1 MPPRRRGTRA
11 QPTES
16 VNQQR
21 GDPVVNEGSEE
32 DIYYNEYDE
41 EEYIEEEAE
50 DTHQGGNPVNEFME
64 LLRANLNQQ
73 PIPPQPPTAQQTAAT
88 VFRAFKSLK
97 PPEFLGFADPVEA
110 RAWLK
115 EIGKSFEIL
124 GVEERHKTIFTSY
137 MLKGEANYWW
147 ESKRNLETD
156 AVIPWDRF
164 TQLFL
169 DKYFPRFMET
179 QMEIRFL
186 ELKQDKMT
194 VAEYEAKFTE
204 LSRFVPEFMNTEEKK
219 ARSEQTVKEK
229 ENRKRK
235 IGSQGIGT
243 GNRSLPSR
251 FVRGA
256 VSQSARG
263 PGFRKAPSESVGQ
276 GGGQSRVTFHSQPRA
291 PIPECQTCTLL
302 LNYEHANVLFDSG
315 ATKSFISQ
323 DFASKLKLN
332 AILLR
337 EVLRVEIA
345 NKEIIPVNQIY
356 PKCKLKLEEE
366 IFEVD
371 LIPFALGEF
380 DVILGM
386 DWLSR
391 NGAQIDCEQKRV
403 KIRVQNDKEVVFKG
417 QRQNQKFLT
426 MLQAKRLLRKGNEA
440 YLAYVIDTQKE
451 VPNIQDIPIVN
462 EFEDVFPENLPGLPP
477 DREIEFAIELAPGTA
492 PVSKAPYRLDPVE
505 MKELASQLQ

>member
-11 QPTES
+11 QPAES

-32 DIYYNEYDE
+32 DIDYNEYDE
-41 EEYIEEEAE
+41 EEYIEEEAK

-73 PIPPQPPTAQQTAAT
+73 PIPPQPPATQHTTST

-97 PPEFLGFADPVEA
+97 PPEFLGSADPVEA
-110 RAWLK
+110 QAWLK
-115 EIGKSFEIL
+115 EIEKSFEIL
-124 GVEERHKTIFTSY
+124 GVEERHKTIFASY
-137 MLKGEANYWW
+137 MLKEEANYWW

-164 TQLFL
+164 TRLFL

-204 LSRFVPEFMNTEEKK
+204 LSRFVTEFVNTEEKK
-219 ARSEQTVKEK
+219 AQSEQTVKEK

-276 GGGQSRVTFHSQPRA
+276 GGGQSRATFHSQPRA
-291 PIPECQTCTLL
+291 PIPECQTSARTFNMTVQDAVRNTDVIAGTLL
-302 LNYEHANVLFDSG
+302 LNSEHANVLFDSG

-332 AILLR
+332 AIPLR

-391 NGAQIDCEQKRV
+391 NGAQIDCEQNKV
-403 KIRVQNDKEVVFKG
+403 KIRVQNDKEVVFK
-417 QRQNQKFLT
+417 
-426 MLQAKRLLRKGNEA
+426 
-440 YLAYVIDTQKE
+440 DTQKE

-462 EFEDVFPENLPGLPP
+462 EFEDVFPENLSGLPP

-492 PVSKAPYRLDPVE
+492 PVSKAPYRLAPVE
-505 MKELASQLQ
+505 MKELASQLQE

>member
-1 MPPRRRGTRA
+1 
-11 QPTES
+11 
-16 VNQQR
+16 
-21 GDPVVNEGSEE
+21 
-32 DIYYNEYDE
+32 
-41 EEYIEEEAE
+41 
-50 DTHQGGNPVNEFME
+50 
-64 LLRANLNQQ
+64 
-73 PIPPQPPTAQQTAAT
+73 
-88 VFRAFKSLK
+88 
-97 PPEFLGFADPVEA
+97 
-110 RAWLK
+110 
-115 EIGKSFEIL
+115 
-124 GVEERHKTIFTSY
+124 

-156 AVIPWDRF
+156 VVIPWDRF
-164 TQLFL
+164 TRLFL

-186 ELKQDKMT
+186 ELKQDKMI

-204 LSRFVPEFMNTEEKK
+204 LSRFVPEFVNTEEKK
-219 ARSEQTVKEK
+219 KASIVEAGSEQTVKEK

-256 VSQSARG
+256 VSQFARG

-276 GGGQSRVTFHSQPRA
+276 GGEQFRATFDSQPRA
-291 PIPECQTCTLL
+291 PIPECQTYKKRHLGVCNQTRAPLRCYLCDQIGHLANSCTRPKVTCFQCGKVGHMKRDCPTLKPPASGMSRAASNRPPAARTFNMTVQDVVRNTDVIAGTLL
-302 LNYEHANVLFDSG
+302 LNSEHANVLFDSG
-315 ATKSFISQ
+315 ATKSLISQ
-323 DFASKLKLN
+323 DFARKLKLN
-332 AILLR
+332 AIPLR

-371 LIPFALGEF
+371 FIPFALGEF

-386 DWLSR
+386 DWLSH
-391 NGAQIDCEQKRV
+391 NGAQIDCEQKKV

-426 MLQAKRLLRKGNEA
+426 MLQAKRLLRK
-440 YLAYVIDTQKE
+440 
-451 VPNIQDIPIVN
+451 
-462 EFEDVFPENLPGLPP
+462 ENLPGLPP

-492 PVSKAPYRLDPVE
+492 PVSKAPYRLAPVE
-505 MKELASQLQ
+505 MKELASQL